1 MAAVPSDSAAEN
13 DRKLPSA
20 SKKPVHATT
29 GSDLLQE
36 QLGTAA
42 FRIVEQEADWSG

>member
-1 MAAVPSDSAAEN
+1 MAAVPSASAVEN

-20 SKKPVHATT
+20 SKKTVRVTA